1 MTRHYIAL
9 DVEAGGT
16 TNDKSILSAYFIVL
30 DEDLKTIYG
39 ELDLKIKPND
49 GIYHVTA
56 EALNINKIDLVQHDK
71 EAVTE
76 GKASTLLYEF
86 LEKHAPQGKTKLTPL
101 GHGIEH
107 DILFIKEHLLKNIN
121 KYVSYRYLDTGC
133 VTQFLKLTGKV
144 SRDLEGSLEK
154 IANYFEIFI
163 HTLHTAKDDTWLT
176 IEILRKL
183 VEL

>member
-1 MTRHYIAL
+1 MKYIGL

-16 TNDKSILSAYFIVL
+16 TNDKSLLSVYFVVL

-49 GIYHVTA
+49 GVYHVTA
-56 EALNINKIDLVQHDK
+56 EALDVNKIDLVQHDK

-76 GKASTLLYEF
+76 GKAATLLYEF
-86 LEKHAPQGKTKLTPL
+86 LEEHAPQGKVKLTPL
-101 GHGIEH
+101 GHNVTF
-107 DILFIKEHLLKNIN
+107 DVYFIKEHLLKNIN
-121 KYVSYRYLDTGC
+121 KYLSYRVLDTSN
-133 VTQFLKLTGKV
+133 VIQFLKLTGKV

-154 IANYFEIFI
+154 IANYFEIPI

-176 IEILRKL
+176 VEVLRKL
-183 VEL
+183 IQL